1 MSVNLNPRF
10 SNASSIRIPVDAPGA
25 YELSSHDRHESH
37 RLSLTASPGIAVY
50 AVAFAAGLPPEA

>member
-1 MSVNLNPRF
+1 M
-10 SNASSIRIPVDAPGA
+10 DAPGA